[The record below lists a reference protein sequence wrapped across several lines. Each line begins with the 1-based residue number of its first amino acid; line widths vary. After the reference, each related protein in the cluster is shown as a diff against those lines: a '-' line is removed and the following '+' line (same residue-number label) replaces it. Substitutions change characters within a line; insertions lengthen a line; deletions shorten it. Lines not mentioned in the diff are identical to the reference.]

1 MGSTPG
7 ELIWTPALR
16 LRDLIRRRELSPVE
30 LLDAVLGQVERV
42 DGRVHAFVTLD
53 AERAREAAR
62 AAEKERGEG
71 LLHGLPVSIKD
82 LEPTAGLRTT
92 YGSRFFAE
100 YVPQQ
105 DGLLTE
111 RVRAAGGIV
120 FGKTNTPSWGHRDM
134 CDNLVAP
141 TTRNPWRLDRTP
153 GGSSGGAGAAVASGM
168 GPLAH
173 GTDGAGSIRIPSA
186 LCGVFGFKASY
197 GRVPNWPAV
206 DFWVARTHA
215 GPMTRTVRD
224 AALLLQAI
232 AGPDRRDPTSI
243 EAPPY
248 EYVTACEG
256 DPSLRSGHALTGLR
270 VAWSADFGYAI
281 VDPEVRRV
289 AGAAAG
295 RFEELGC
302 SVESVVPGW
311 DDPAPW
317 ARTLWHAS
325 MAHRHGARYRE
336 RPEWFDPSLAE
347 QIEAGFRLSAE
358 ELGAAM
364 MARSAFYDQARRFMD
379 GYDLLLTP
387 QMPCTAWPVD
397 GYPTIDGQPCRD
409 IFARVPFTFPFNM
422 TGWPAASLPCGID
435 SAGLPIGLQVVGP
448 WRREDLV
455 LRAAAAFE
463 ALQPWAHHT
472 PAVAG

>member
-1 MGSTPG
+1 MIGAVSD
-7 ELIWTPALR
+7 LIWRSALE
-16 LRDLIRRRELSPVE
+16 LRRLIRQRELSPVE
-30 LLDAVLGQVERV
+30 LLAAVLGQVERV
-42 DGRVHAFVTLD
+42 DGQVHAFVTLD
-53 AERAREAAR
+53 ADRARGAAR
-62 AAEKERGEG
+62 AAEAQPGDG

-100 YVPQQ
+100 YMPEQ

-111 RVRAAGGIV
+111 RVKAAGGIV
-120 FGKTNTPSWGHRDM
+120 FGKTNTPAWGHRDM
-134 CDNLVAP
+134 CDNLVAA
-141 TTRNPWRLDRTP
+141 TTRNPWLLDRTP
-153 GGSSGGAGAAVASGM
+153 GGSSGGAGAAVACGM

-173 GTDGAGSIRIPSA
+173 GTDGAGSIRIPSS

-197 GRVPNWPAV
+197 GRVPNWPAQ
-206 DFWVARTHA
+206 DYWVARTHA

-243 EAPPY
+243 DAPPY
-248 EYVTACEG
+248 GYLEACEG
-256 DPSLRSGHALTGLR
+256 DLSGLR
-270 VAWSADFGYAI
+270 VAWSADFGYAR
-281 VDPEVRRV
+281 VDADVRRV
-289 AGAAAG
+289 AEAAAR

-302 SVESVVPGW
+302 RVEAVDPGW

-325 MAHRHGARYRE
+325 MAHRQGQRYRE
-336 RPEWFDPSLAE
+336 RPEWFEASLAE
-347 QIEAGFRLSAE
+347 QVEAGLRLTAE
-358 ELGAAM
+358 ELGAALL
-364 MARSAFYDQARRFMD
+364 ARSAFYEQARRFMD

-397 GYPTIDGQPCRD
+397 GYPTIEGQPAAD

-422 TGWPAASLPCGID
+422 TGWPAASLPCGVD

-448 WRREDLV
+448 WRRDDLV
-455 LRAAAAFE
+455 LRASAAFE
-463 ALQPWAHHT
+463 ALQPWAQSR
-472 PAVAG
+472 PMVAVA